1 VARFAGVRR
10 FVRFV
15 ARRLTVDRDVHD
27 ELAFHL
33 ASREDELVRSGLTP
47 DEARELARREFGDV
61 DAARTELRRLTRVV
75 VRRRDRAEWLAEVAM
90 DLRFAGR
97 RLLRE
102 PGYFIAAVLT
112 LGLGIGANLAIAAV
126 GQAAL
131 LRPLPYPRP
140 DRLVV
145 VWETKGGAGLD
156 RSEASYPDFEDLRT
170 TAEPVLAGLEAFDP
184 GNATATIGGRADRV
198 RVTEVTPGFLD
209 LLGARRALGR
219 SFRPEENVPGG
230 VPVTVLSH
238 RYWRDAFGADP
249 EVLGRVVTLDGTAY
263 TVVGVVAGDFH
274 FALGGDPDLWLPL
287 AASAGRRAQRF
298 NHWLRPVGRLRDGV
312 SLATA
317 ESRLAGVMRRLA
329 AAYPETNAGR
339 GVVLTSLRDEIVG
352 GVRPIVLGLGAALLM
367 VLLIVCANLAG
378 LTLARGLARG
388 RELAVRTALGASR
401 GRVVRLLLT
410 ESLLVALAGAAL
422 GALAA
427 GPAVRLALGAVPEGT
442 LNTLP
447 FLAHARIAPST
458 LGYGLGLSLGAGLLF
473 GAVPL
478 VALRWSEAGALL
490 AGGARLPGPGRGRLR
505 SVLVVGQVA
514 LTAALLVGAGLLTR
528 SLASLL
534 DQDPGFV
541 SDHVLTA
548 RIALDAPRFDSA
560 GTRGRYLAEVVREA
574 RMLPG
579 VRSVGGVTQLPLNGG
594 STNTFKVEGA
604 PEPDPAARPEAVMR
618 GVVGDYFETLR
629 IPLFDG
635 RILTPDDDRPTAR
648 SLLVNRSLADRLW
661 PHRSAIGQRL
671 RFYAFPDSA
680 WEVVGVV
687 GDVKTDALDARVPP
701 TIYYSGIAA
710 GDGRMSLVVETA
722 GLPTELI
729 PALRA
734 MLTTLAPDVPGY
746 SLASMDEY
754 VARSP
759 AIAGR
764 RLTLIVVVALAG
776 LGLALAVVGLY
787 GALAYQVA
795 QRRRELG
802 LRMALGAS
810 PGRLR
815 GAVLRSG
822 TALAGL
828 GLGLG
833 LVLALVAGRAVRGL
847 LYGVGATDPTT
858 FGLVAGLLLLTGLA
872 ASWLPAYRAARVD
885 PIETLR
891 DD

>member
-1 VARFAGVRR
+1 MARFAGVRR
-10 FVRFV
+10 LLRML
-15 ARRLTVDRDVHD
+15 ARRRTVDRDVRD
-27 ELAFHL
+27 ELDFHL
-33 ASREDELVRSGLTP
+33 VSREDELVRSGLSP
-47 DEARELARREFGDV
+47 SDARGVARREFGDL
-61 DAARTELRRLTRVV
+61 DAARAELSRVTRVV
-75 VRRRDRAEWLAEVAM
+75 ARRRDRAEWLADLAT
-90 DLRFAGR
+90 DLRLAGR
-97 RLLRE
+97 RLVRE
-102 PGYFIAAVLT
+102 PGYFTAAVLT

-131 LRPLPYPRP
+131 LHPLPYPRP

-145 VWETKGGAGLD
+145 VEETKGGVGAD

-170 TAEPVLAGLEAFDP
+170 AAEPVLSGLEAFDP

-209 LLGARRALGR
+209 LLGARRVLGR

-230 VPVTVLSH
+230 GSVTVLSH

-249 EVLGRVVTLDGTAY
+249 GVLGRVVTLDGTAY
-263 TVVGVVAGDFH
+263 AVVGVVAGDFH

-287 AASAGRRAQRF
+287 GASAGRRAQRF
-298 NHWLRPVGRLRDGV
+298 NHWLHPVGRLQDGV

-367 VLLIVCANLAG
+367 VLLIVCANLAS

-410 ESLLVALAGAAL
+410 ESLLVALAGAVL
-422 GALAA
+422 GAVAA

-447 FLAHARIAPST
+447 FLAQARIAPST
-458 LGYGLGLSLGAGLLF
+458 LGYGLALSLGAGLLF

-478 VALRWSEAGALL
+478 VAFRWSEPGALL
-490 AGGARLPGPGRGRLR
+490 AGGARLLGSRGRLR

-514 LTAALLVGAGLLTR
+514 LTAVLLVGAGLLTR
-528 SLASLL
+528 SLARLL

-548 RIALDAPRFDSA
+548 RVALDAPRFDSA

-574 RMLPG
+574 RTLPG

-618 GVVGDYFETLR
+618 GVVGDYFETLK

-635 RILTPDDDRPTAR
+635 RFLTPDDDRPTAR

-687 GDVKTDALDARVPP
+687 GDVRTEALDARVPP

-734 MLTTLAPDVPGY
+734 MLTALAPDVPGY
-746 SLASMDEY
+746 SIASMDEY

-776 LGLALAVVGLY
+776 LALALAVVGLY

-802 LRMALGAS
+802 LRIALGAS

-815 GAVLRSG
+815 GAVLRAG
-822 TALAGL
+822 AALAGL

-833 LVLALVAGRAVRGL
+833 LVVALVVGRALTDL

-858 FGLVAGLLLLTGLA
+858 FGVVAVLLLFTGLV